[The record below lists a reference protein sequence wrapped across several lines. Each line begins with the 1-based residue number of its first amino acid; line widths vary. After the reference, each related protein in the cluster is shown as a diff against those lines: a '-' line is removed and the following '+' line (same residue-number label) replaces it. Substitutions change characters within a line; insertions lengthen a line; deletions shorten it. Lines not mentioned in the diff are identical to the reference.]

1 VNSDVSADCA
11 VRIERHFGAILA
23 ELDRMRTEVA
33 ALFASGPVTSDEL
46 SAQVEAGTLEFLQ
59 DLNLLGGGF
68 VVAPDALSD
77 RRLYLAWWQG
87 AGRDFLGEAEVPGTG
102 EVIDYTRQPWFRV
115 PERTGRLNV
124 AGPYVDFVC
133 TDEYVLTTTL
143 PVYADG
149 RLVGVAGAD
158 TSVET
163 LETMLLPGLREAGAT
178 LVNSHGRVVVSADPH
193 LATGEALISGA
204 EAAPDGRLLSVVRT
218 SPPASGAS
226 RTLAGWPS

>member
-1 VNSDVSADCA
+1 MNIDVSGDCA

-23 ELDRMRTEVA
+23 ELERMRTEVA

-46 SAQVEAGTLEFLQ
+46 SAQVEAGTVEFLQ
-59 DLNLLGGGF
+59 DPNLLGGGF

-102 EVIDYTRQPWFRV
+102 ETMDYTRQPWFRV

-143 PVYADG
+143 PVYAGG

-158 TSVET
+158 TAVET
-163 LETMLLPGLREAGAT
+163 LERMLLPCLREAQAT
-178 LVNSHGRVVVSADPH
+178 LVSSTGRVVVSADPH
-193 LATGEALISGA
+193 LATGEALTSGRK
-204 EAAPDGRLLSVVRT
+204 EGPDGRLLSVVQT
-218 SPPASGAS
+218 PPAADGAS
-226 RTLAGWPS
+226 RTLSGWPS